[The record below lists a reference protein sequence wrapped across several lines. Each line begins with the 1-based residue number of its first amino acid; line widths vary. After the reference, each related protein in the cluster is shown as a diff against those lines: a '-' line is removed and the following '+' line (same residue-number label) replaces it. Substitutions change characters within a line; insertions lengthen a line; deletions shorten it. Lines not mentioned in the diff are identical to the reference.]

1 MILFTAHDLGR
12 ADQGARVPVRPPPQ
26 TPCSSSRLTTSAHV
40 QGNSCHPSSSTILR
54 FDLLRV
60 ACPSLTYLIGKLSR
74 LATRSAVPL
83 KAALTTDWTH
93 TKGEMAR
100 RGVRPGT
107 RSAGLMHRTMSH
119 CSHIESRCLS
129 RPNRTLSAQP
139 PRRGTAR
146 SCHRLVGHW
155 RFLHTTTQRFGLYPW
170 FFC

>member
-1 MILFTAHDLGR
+1 MCKEIHAIEFYYIA
-12 ADQGARVPVRPPPQ
+12 
-26 TPCSSSRLTTSAHV
+26 
-40 QGNSCHPSSSTILR
+40 

-129 RPNRTLSAQP
+129 RPNRTSQLSRQGVAQP
-139 PRRGTAR
+139 AAVTDSSDIGAFCTPRRSVSAYIHGSSVNSR
-146 SCHRLVGHW
+146 G
-155 RFLHTTTQRFGLYPW
+155 
-170 FFC
+170 